1 MLNLN
6 EISRNIVGTVFRLF
20 IRIHRKHKFMKQNT
34 SIYTVITFF
43 FVVSI
48 IFTACKSSISTDR
61 EEQEVKAIDVI
72 IDKWHKAATEA
83 DFATY
88 FDLMDAEAYFIGT
101 DASEKWN
108 IDEFKSFCEPI
119 FAKGSAW
126 EFIKMK
132 REIFID
138 KGGEIAWFDEQL
150 DTWMGVCMS
159 SGVVVKT
166 LKGWKIKHY
175 QLSIAVPNDI
185 VNDFVQ
191 LVNKY
196 EESKNKIEE

>member
-1 MLNLN
+1 M
-6 EISRNIVGTVFRLF
+6 
-20 IRIHRKHKFMKQNT
+20 KHNT
-34 SIYTVITFF
+34 SIYTVIIFF

-108 IDEFKSFCEPI
+108 IEFKQYVSQKLISFNLI
-119 FAKGSAW
+119 L
-126 EFIKMK
+126 
-132 REIFID
+132 ID
-138 KGGEIAWFDEQL
+138 HQ
-150 DTWMGVCMS
+150 
-159 SGVVVKT
+159 
-166 LKGWKIKHY
+166 
-175 QLSIAVPNDI
+175 
-185 VNDFVQ
+185 
-191 LVNKY
+191 
-196 EESKNKIEE
+196 

>member
-1 MLNLN
+1 
-6 EISRNIVGTVFRLF
+6 
-20 IRIHRKHKFMKQNT
+20 MKQSSAT
-34 SIYTVITFF
+34 YTLTAFF
-43 FVVSI
+43 LVLSLL
-48 IFTACKSSISTDR
+48 FTACKSSISTVR
-61 EEQEVKAIDVI
+61 EEQEVKAIGVV

-83 DFATY
+83 DFVTY

-108 IDEFKSFCEPI
+108 IDEFKVFCEPI

-126 EFIKMK
+126 EFKKID
-132 REIFID
+132 REIFMD
-138 KGGEIAWFDEQL
+138 KGGEIAWFDETL

-159 SGVVVKT
+159 SGVVVNT
-166 LKGWKIKHY
+166 VKGWKIKHY

-191 LVNKY
+191 MVNKY
-196 EESKNKIEE
+196 EESKIKVEE